1 MSGEVISP
9 IFIELSGSDR
19 GVLGEAYLAMCGARG
34 SPLSTYKWLKE
45 FRTFGTQYNI
55 EVEKGNFGLSLKISG
70 LA

>member
-1 MSGEVISP
+1 
-9 IFIELSGSDR
+9 
-19 GVLGEAYLAMCGARG
+19 MCGARG

-45 FRTFGTQYNI
+45 FRTFGTQYNF